1 MTGESQETKD
11 MTEHRHGTDGDHSHT
26 RSGHDHSGGHR
37 HHGHGHG
44 IEGKGDWQ
52 VAAAVGTNLVLT
64 AAQIVGGIIAGSVAL
79 IADAMHN
86 LSDALALIIAFAARR
101 IARRPAHPG
110 MSFGYGRAEVVAALV
125 NYTTLIVICLW
136 LGYAALERM
145 VDPPP
150 VEGSVVVILA
160 GIALVVNS
168 LTALLTFRLA
178 RESVNIRAAF
188 LHNLSDAGTSLAVII
203 SGLLVLW
210 FDWRL
215 ADPLITLFI
224 SLWILWHC
232 FREIGPVIRILMLA
246 APEDVA
252 DGDLRAAILG
262 EPGVADVHHLHLW
275 QIDERRNS
283 LEAHLVLAAGADAAE
298 VTRRVKARLADRF
311 GLVHTTFEVEAAG
324 ATCAGQA
331 C

>member
-1 MTGESQETKD
+1 MAEQG
-11 MTEHRHGTDGDHSHT
+11 HGHEAGGAHDHDHP
-26 RSGHDHSGGHR
+26 GHDHAGGRH
-37 HHGHGHG
+37 HHGHSHG
-44 IEGKGDWQ
+44 IEGRGDWQ
-52 VAAAVGTNLVLT
+52 VAAAVATNLILT

-86 LSDALALIIAFAARR
+86 LSDALALVIAFAARR

-168 LTALLTFRLA
+168 ITALLTFRLA
-178 RESVNIRAAF
+178 RESMNIRAAF
-188 LHNLSDAGTSLAVII
+188 LHNLSDAGTSLAVIV

-215 ADPLITLFI
+215 ADPLITLLI

-232 FREIGPVIRILMLA
+232 GREIGPVIRILMLA
-246 APEDVA
+246 APEDMAGGEV
-252 DGDLRAAILG
+252 RAAILADA
-262 EPGVADVHHLHLW
+262 GVADVHHLHLW
-275 QIDERRNS
+275 QIDERRTS
-283 LEAHLVLAAGADAAE
+283 LEAHLVLTEEAEAADVLA
-298 VTRRVKARLADRF
+298 RVKAGLADRF
-311 GLVHTTFEVEAAG
+311 GLSHTTFEVEAAG
-324 ATCAGQA
+324 TDCAGQA

>member
-1 MTGESQETKD
+1 
-11 MTEHRHGTDGDHSHT
+11 MTEHRHGAGDAH
-26 RSGHDHSGGHR
+26 
-37 HHGHGHG
+37 HHGQARQEHAGDDIRGGRGPHGHSHG

-52 VAAAVGTNLVLT
+52 VAAAVATNLVLT
-64 AAQIVGGIIAGSVAL
+64 VAQIVGGIVAGSVAL

-110 MSFGYGRAEVVAALV
+110 MSFGYARAEVVAALV

-136 LGYAALERM
+136 LGYAAVERM

-160 GIALVVNS
+160 GIALLVNS
-168 LTALLTFRLA
+168 ITALLTFRLA
-178 RESVNIRAAF
+178 RESMNIRAAF
-188 LHNLSDAGTSLAVII
+188 LHNLSDAGTSLAVIL
-203 SGLLVLW
+203 SGLLVIW

-215 ADPLITLFI
+215 ADPLITLLI
-224 SLWILWHC
+224 SVWILWHC
-232 FREIGPVIRILMLA
+232 FREVGPVIRILMLA

-252 DGDLRAAILG
+252 DSDLRAAILAEDG
-262 EPGVADVHHLHLW
+262 IIDVHHLHLW

-283 LEAHLVLAAGADAAE
+283 LEAHLVLAEGAEAAA
-298 VTRRVKARLADRF
+298 VLARVKAGLADRF
-311 GLVHTTFEVEAAG
+311 DLSHTTFEVEAAG
-324 ATCAGQA
+324 AACSGQV